1 MVLAV
6 AVLVPLGR
14 LGSAIEWIAS
24 MYEVDA
30 TRLKQGNASL
40 VPFVASL
47 PAGYHQIYKY
57 PSMSELSQ
65 VLLSIYY
72 RMREGGNVLEDE
84 STYLVFTQY
93 ADATA
98 NPPLSSR
105 RTIDVAIYDDR
116 PSRSYYESA
125 RMPHARLRIAGFD
138 IIYNTFTGYG
148 FILDFKIVYTIR
160 MINWE
165 TTRVKP
171 VPLSIMI

>member
-40 VPFVASL
+40 VPFVASQ

-65 VLLSIYY
+65 VLLSIHY

-93 ADATA
+93 ADATV

-116 PSRSYYESA
+116 PSRSYYKSA
-125 RMPHARLRIAGFD
+125 RMPRARLRIAGFD

-148 FILDFKIVYTIR
+148 FIPDFKIVYTIR